1 MFLTRMGFGSKAVVT
16 GDITQVDLAKGITSG
31 LAQVSQIFSGIPGI
45 EIVTLTD
52 RDVVRHELV
61 QKIIQAY
68 ERYEQ
73 MAEEKGVDPNG
84 NA

>member
-1 MFLTRMGFGSKAVVT
+1 MT
-16 GDITQVDLAKGITSG
+16 GDITQVDLAKGVTSG
-31 LAQVSQIFSGIPGI
+31 LAEVSRIFSGIPGI
-45 EIVTLTD
+45 DVVTLTD

-68 ERYEQ
+68 ERYRQ
-73 MAEEKGVDPNG
+73 TAGEKGVDPNG